1 MTVLLYV
8 PVMPSIFPSTKSEC
22 LLFLGYIPSAGE
34 RVGIVMAT
42 AFGEM
47 V

>member
-1 MTVLLYV
+1 MRVLLYV
-8 PVMPSIFPSTKSEC
+8 PVMPSIFQSTEREC

-34 RVGIVMAT
+34 CVGIVMAT
-42 AFGEM
+42 PFGGM